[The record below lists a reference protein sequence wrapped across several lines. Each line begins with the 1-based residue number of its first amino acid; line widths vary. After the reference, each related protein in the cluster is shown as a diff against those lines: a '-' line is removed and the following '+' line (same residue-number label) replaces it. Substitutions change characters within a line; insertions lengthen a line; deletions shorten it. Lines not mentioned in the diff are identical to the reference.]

1 MKKFLFALLAL
12 AAPAAVWA
20 AGQQASITSTPSP
33 AVSNKP
39 LEIKIQTSDLGADV
53 YCYTWC
59 HEMQGGEKAPY
70 GWDDVNTDK
79 FKMSR
84 SGNVYTYTISNIKE
98 FYGLSDAQLVSLTK
112 LGFIA
117 KTSNGNQTE
126 DCFVEVVQGPTSL
139 YSGGEGTT
147 SSPYIIAK
155 SEDLQYLADTPADWG
170 NGVCFKLDA
179 DINASTLK
187 STIGTMATPFSGT
200 FDGNG
205 HCITSL
211 SLNGSTVGSAT
222 GLFGKIEGA
231 DIHDLGIAGANVKG
245 ATFTGIL
252 VGYASSGTV
261 SRCYT
266 MGTVSGSSICVGG
279 LVGENV
285 AATITDC
292 YSGASVSNPSD
303 YATGGLVGKNS
314 GTIKNTYAAG
324 AITGYDYVGG
334 VAGANYGVVSYSLAV
349 NETVSSAHNYAA
361 RFGGNANAR
370 NNSLNNVSWKDI
382 DNASASWTQ
391 HGDHAVSHT
400 AADIVDA
407 TCFNDMLKWDFNS
420 IWEWQYDGKRNWPA
434 LRNVSGQSR
443 PICDRLYESLSGVV
457 RVIDNIMVSVT
468 PNPTYGQVNV
478 YAGEGILSCSVWT
491 LDGGNVLDVNI
502 GGEES
507 ARLDL
512 SQAAPG
518 ICLLRVT
525 TLSGNVSIFKI
536 LKK

>member
-12 AAPAAVWA
+12 AAPIAAWA
-20 AGQQASITSTPSP
+20 DGQQASITSTPSP

-39 LEIKIQTSDLGADV
+39 LEIKIQTSDLGSDV

-59 HEMQGGEKAPY
+59 HKMQGGQKAPY
-70 GWDDVNTDK
+70 GWGDVNTDK
-79 FKMSR
+79 FRMSR
-84 SGNVYTYTISNIKE
+84 SGDAYTYSISNIKE
-98 FYGLSDAQLVSLTK
+98 FYGLTDDQLASLTQ

-117 KTSNGNQTE
+117 KTSDGRQTA
-126 DCFVEVVQGPTSL
+126 DCFVEVVQAPTIL

-155 SEDLQYLADTPADWG
+155 SEDLQYLAHSPADWG
-170 NGVCFKLDA
+170 KGVCFKLDA
-179 DINASTLK
+179 DISASNLS
-187 STIGTMATPFSGT
+187 STIGTMSTPFAGN

-222 GLFGKIEGA
+222 GLFGKIDGA
-231 DIHDLGIAGANVKG
+231 DIHDLGITGANVNG

-252 VGYASSGTV
+252 VGYAASGTV

-266 MGTVSGSSICVGG
+266 MGSVSGSSICVGG

-292 YSGASVSNPSD
+292 YSGAMVSNPSD
-303 YATGGLVGKNS
+303 YAAGGLVGKNS
-314 GTIKNTYAAG
+314 GTVKNTYAAG

-334 VAGANYGVVSYSLAV
+334 VAGANYGAISYSLAV
-349 NETVSSAHNYAA
+349 NETVSSANNFAA

-370 NNSLNNVSWKDI
+370 NNSLNNVSWNDMV
-382 DNASASWTQ
+382 NPSASWTQ
-391 HGDHAVSHT
+391 HGDHAASHT
-400 AADIVDA
+400 AADIVDV

-420 IWEWQYDGKRNWPA
+420 VWEWRHDGNCNWPA
-434 LRNVSGQSR
+434 LRNVNGQTR
-443 PICDRLYESLSGVV
+443 PICDKLYAGFSGFVDV
-457 RVIDNIMVSVT
+457 KENIMVSVT
-468 PNPTYGQVNV
+468 PNPTVSV
-478 YAGEGILSCSVWT
+478 VTVCAGEGILSCGVWT
-491 LDGGNVLDVNI
+491 LDGARVLEAGFN
-502 GGEES
+502 GAES
-507 ARLDL
+507 VELDL

-518 ICLLRVT
+518 VCLLRVT
-525 TLSGNVSIFKI
+525 TVSGNVTAFKI
-536 LKK
+536 IKK